1 MSAATIKLTQLELT
15 NFRNIEHSVYRFSD
29 RCGISG
35 PNYTGKTNLLN
46 AICYLLTDSMI
57 DNSSDIVSIKPK
69 GAERVSVIVK
79 AWLDIDGEEVVI
91 AKEYREVW
99 NKDKTALTG
108 HETVYYIGPSGSE
121 AIKYNT
127 IKSAKQEIYRLFK
140 MNEADLSRIP
150 SKIDPVK
157 MLVISNY
164 LNAYVDTKTYRELL
178 INVIGQV
185 TNEEIYASNPNI
197 KPVIDAK
204 LASYRYDTAMC
215 KKALCQSKE
224 SLDDQIKVCED
235 LIKDFQQHSDVDE
248 SALTDAMKELE
259 ACSQAKY
266 DLRNS
271 SVNKKGDSRIPSLR
285 SELAGKSEKLTEL
298 TKASVNSVARFN
310 DELQSKIAE
319 IDLKLSDGSKE
330 LIAVNQSKYAVQGQ
344 IEALEREIRL
354 NESNAQQ
361 CSRIRENLLDEIK
374 RERGKRFDDSRFEK
388 IICPN
393 CQTLVNEEAIRIARE
408 QFEKRTADRIEEI
421 RAKGVANNLDRD
433 QYLKKNEEIKEQ
445 MIPLRKQLTE
455 LEEKEGALLDAVNKW
470 KLNKKQLQGQMQ
482 TYQESEEI
490 LLLRRDIASV
500 KATISAYESR
510 AEQEFTRSVEE
521 QMNEIRSREGKA
533 NVVVQEHN
541 NYLFYQKEVEKK
553 REEVKSLVRERS
565 TIEEMIAALDMYLK
579 FKLHLL
585 TDKLN
590 AYFPGITFT
599 LVESNIKE
607 GSWNEVCYPMVVT
620 NRRVRYGNGSTSEK
634 VMTDLAVR
642 NAFKK
647 ILNLP
652 NLPFLFDEGEAL
664 DQKTI
669 KGLQTDAQ
677 LITALVDNVHQRP
690 TMIDLEDRMEV
701 V

>member
-79 AWLDIDGEEVVI
+79 AWLDIDGEEVVV

-140 MNEADLSRIP
+140 MNEADLARIP

-298 TKASVNSVARFN
+298 TKVSVDSVTRFN

-433 QYLKKNEEIKEQ
+433 LYLKKNEEIREQ

-470 KLNKKQLQGQMQ
+470 KLNKKQLQGQMK

-500 KATISAYESR
+500 KATISAYETR

-565 TIEEMIAALDMYLK
+565 TIEEMIAALDLYLK

>member
-140 MNEADLSRIP
+140 MNEADLTRIP

-235 LIKDFQQHSDVDE
+235 LIKDFQQHSDVNE

-298 TKASVNSVARFN
+298 TKVSVDSVARFN

-374 RERGKRFDDSRFEK
+374 RERLKKFDDSRFEK

-393 CQTLVNEEAIRIARE
+393 CRTLVNEEAIRIARE

-445 MIPLRKQLTE
+445 MIPLKKQLTE

-565 TIEEMIAALDMYLK
+565 AIEEMIAALDLYLK